1 MKCGVLFFHLLLI
14 LCFILVCYEKKKV
27 FKYVYLINFQMRE
40 RVIFWEK
47 EQHDIYNA
55 LYKIKNK
62 EIRRFKVK
70 FLMNSSNITAYRQKK
85 CNWKTAVKLLIV
97 SSFMS
102 LFKIK
107 LILLNNCFNARF
119 LLLPV
124 ICFFCH
130 SAAKTRNINLSN
142 KKTTYIKLLFLFF

>member
-1 MKCGVLFFHLLLI
+1 MWCCVFP
-14 LCFILVCYEKKKV
+14 FIIDFVFQFSMLRKKKV

-55 LYKIKNK
+55 LCKIKNK

-85 CNWKTAVKLLIV
+85 CN
-97 SSFMS
+97 
-102 LFKIK
+102 
-107 LILLNNCFNARF
+107 
-119 LLLPV
+119 
-124 ICFFCH
+124 
-130 SAAKTRNINLSN
+130 
-142 KKTTYIKLLFLFF
+142 